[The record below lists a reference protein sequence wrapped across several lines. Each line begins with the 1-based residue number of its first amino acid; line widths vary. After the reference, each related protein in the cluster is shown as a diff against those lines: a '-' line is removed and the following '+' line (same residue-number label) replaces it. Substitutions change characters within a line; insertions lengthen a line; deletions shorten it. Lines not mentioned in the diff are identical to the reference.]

1 MKFSFHYRNK
11 NQRLSVDDV
20 LDTLKELKELI
31 PTSKYI
37 KFIGSRE
44 TFNILKALIA
54 LTPELNQYT
63 IQYRNSNRISPI
75 ILVEHYD

>member
-20 LDTLKELKELI
+20 LNALREVITN
-31 PTSKYI
+31 SKHI

-44 TFNILKALIA
+44 TFNILKALIS
-54 LTPELNQYT
+54 LEPELNRYT
-63 IQYRNSNRISPI
+63 IQYRNSSVHGPI
-75 ILVEHYD
+75 ILVEHTDN

>member
-20 LDTLKELKELI
+20 LNALREVFTY
-31 PTSKYI
+31 SRHI

-44 TFNILKALIA
+44 TFNILKLLIS
-54 LTPELNQYT
+54 LEPELNHYI
-63 IQYRNSNRISPI
+63 IQYRNSSVYSPT
-75 ILVEHYD
+75 ILVEHYESV